1 MQMRLV
7 LAAVAAVAACA
18 AEAKVAT
25 GTPFADNMVL
35 QRGRSVPVWGVADPG
50 EQVTVT
56 FAGQTK
62 TAKADAK
69 GAWRVDLDAMPASKE
84 NRVLVVKGASNEEAF
99 KNVLVGE
106 VWFASGQSNME
117 CPIWGGN
124 PRYRDGKG
132 GIMTQMTR
140 RPFIRYAKNSRVWSA
155 VPKTDWKAVW
165 RDYSPES
172 FRAQNGYLS
181 ACAFYYA
188 LELYGALDIPVGIV
202 DSSWGGT
209 NIDAWT
215 PRAGYANHPELKDVA
230 DYPVTANW
238 DKSMRK
244 GPIGGAQQQPTAL
257 WNGMVAGW
265 APYAIKG
272 FIWYQ
277 GCHNNGEPFRY
288 CDKMHALYDGW
299 AKEFQNPDLK
309 LYFVQLAPY
318 AANWFNL
325 QQAQS
330 QFAAEEKNASLVVT
344 CDAGNLADIH
354 PNDKELVAKRLALH
368 ALKQDYGFADIVD
381 QSPTLKSWKIAEGG
395 KFVLTFNDATS
406 WYVYNADR
414 SPAQGFEIAGPDGKF
429 VPAKVVN
436 KMVNGG
442 TYDGGAELVVAA
454 DGVKNPKRLR
464 YLAEKPW
471 TGALYAFNSGLP
483 VGPFEIDARVP
494 GENRRGPAVKMDAA
508 LAIPELAGYRKVL
521 QANLPAG
528 GGFKSAGYSFDETAK
543 AGAYS
548 RVAYVLELE
557 NRDGSVD
564 WAMASMDAFTSEPA
578 KLGVPAV
585 LNTFFQQKVAKL
597 TVRSNQKTV
606 TEVTDSDGGCI
617 EFFNTNYGTQKGM
630 ADVGGSAE
638 VYDFNDVA
646 HPDKSGKA
654 GYGSMQ
660 VHNWKG
666 GETVFA
672 YNCFNGGCDI
682 GIGNCPGKNPDWTFC
697 GNGGQYRARRLTV
710 LVK

>member
-62 TAKADAK
+62 TAKADAQ

-84 NRVLVVKGASNEEAF
+84 NRVMTVKGAANAEAF

-117 CPIWGGN
+117 CPIWGSN

-155 VPKTDWKAVW
+155 TPKTDWKAVW

-172 FRAQNGYLS
+172 FRAPNGYLS

-188 LELYGALDIPVGIV
+188 LELYGALDIPIGIV

-244 GPIGGAQQQPTAL
+244 GPIGGAQQQPTVL
-257 WNGMVAGW
+257 WNGMVAGF

-277 GCHNNGEPFRY
+277 GCHNTGEPFRY

-299 AKEFQNPDLK
+299 AKEFENPDLK

-344 CDAGNLADIH
+344 CDSGNLADIH
-354 PNDKELVAKRLALH
+354 PNDKEIVAKRLALH

-381 QSPTLKSWKIAEGG
+381 QSPTLKSWKVAEGG

-429 VPAKVVN
+429 VPAQVVN
-436 KMVNGG
+436 KMVGGG
-442 TYDGGAELVVAA
+442 TYEGGAELVVAA
-454 DGVKNPKRLR
+454 KGVTTPKRLR

-483 VGPFEIDARVP
+483 LGPFEIDARVP

-528 GGFKSAGYSFDETAK
+528 GGFKNAGYSFDETAK

-564 WAMASMDAFTSEPA
+564 WAMASMDAFTDEA
-578 KLGVPAV
+578 ARLGVPAV
-585 LNTFFQQKVAKL
+585 LNTFYQQKVAKL

-606 TEVTDSDGGCI
+606 TEVTDFDGGCI
-617 EFFNTNYGTQKGM
+617 EFFNVNYGTQKGLP
-630 ADVGGSAE
+630 DVGGSAD

-646 HPDKSGKA
+646 HPAKDGKP

-666 GETVFA
+666 GETVLA
-672 YNCFNGGCDI
+672 YNCFNGGCDV
-682 GIGNCPGKNPDWTFC
+682 GLGNCPGKNPDWTFAS
-697 GNGGQYRARRLTV
+697 NGGQYRARRLTV